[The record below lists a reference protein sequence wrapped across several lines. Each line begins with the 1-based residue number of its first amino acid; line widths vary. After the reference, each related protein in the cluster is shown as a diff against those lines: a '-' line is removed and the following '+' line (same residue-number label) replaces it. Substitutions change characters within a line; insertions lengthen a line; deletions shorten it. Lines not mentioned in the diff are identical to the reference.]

1 MFGGQVV
8 AVEGITLLSPF
19 ARRVGYPDG
28 GKQLL
33 RPVWGH
39 ESYYQPGSATLHAI
53 AAAVVGADDALRT
66 ISRRAIDLALRR
78 GSASPADA
86 TANTP
91 ANSPA
96 SAADDPTVD
105 PKLTA
110 SAESGRGGRDDS
122 AGAR

>member
-1 MFGGQVV
+1 M
-8 AVEGITLLSPF
+8 AT
-19 ARRVGYPDG
+19 DG

-53 AAAVVGADDALRT
+53 AAAVVGADDARRT

-78 GSASPADA
+78 GSASP
-86 TANTP
+86 ANTP